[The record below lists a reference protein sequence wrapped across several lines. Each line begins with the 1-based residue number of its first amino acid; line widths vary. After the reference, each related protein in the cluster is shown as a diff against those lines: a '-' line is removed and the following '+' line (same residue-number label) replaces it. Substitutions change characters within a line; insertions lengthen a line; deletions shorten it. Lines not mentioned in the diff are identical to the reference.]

1 LNPKIIL
8 FSDLDGTVLNK
19 NYSYLQ
25 IQPTLQKLLS
35 LNVSIVLTSSK
46 TRAEIEFYRQQLG
59 ITEPFISENGS
70 AIIIP
75 KGYFKTQ
82 ITPTLSNADY
92 EVIQLGVD
100 YSTLRNKLKTIREKT
115 HSTLLGFGDMTLK
128 EIAQDS
134 GLPLEL
140 AALAKNREYDEPFK
154 IICGDEQEVI
164 QAINDQGLSYTKGG
178 QYFHLLGK
186 TDKGKAVATLKN
198 LYLQEFGE
206 IVTLGIGDGP
216 NDLSMLKI
224 VDKPFF
230 IADSKDA
237 FRMWQDILAVAKTFS
252 SVQ

>member
-1 LNPKIIL
+1 MNPKLIL

-25 IQPTLQKLLS
+25 IQPILQKLLS
-35 LNVSIVLTSSK
+35 LDVSIVLTSSK
-46 TRAEIEFYRQQLG
+46 TRAEIEFYRQQLA
-59 ITEPFISENGS
+59 IAAPFISENGS
-70 AIIIP
+70 AIMIP

-82 ITPTLSNADY
+82 ITSLSNADY

-100 YSTLRNKLKTIREKT
+100 YGTLRNKLKIIQEET

-154 IICGDEQEVI
+154 IIRGNEQDVI
-164 QAINDQGLSYTKGG
+164 QVIKAQGLSYTKGG
-178 QYFHLLGK
+178 HYFHLLGK
-186 TDKGKAVATLKN
+186 TDKGKAVAALKN
-198 LYLQEFGE
+198 LYLQEYGE

-216 NDLSMLKI
+216 NDLSMLNE

-237 FRMWQDILAVAKTFS
+237 LRMWQDVLAVAKTFS
-252 SVQ
+252 SAQ

>member
-1 LNPKIIL
+1 
-8 FSDLDGTVLNK
+8 
-19 NYSYLQ
+19 
-25 IQPTLQKLLS
+25 
-35 LNVSIVLTSSK
+35 
-46 TRAEIEFYRQQLG
+46 
-59 ITEPFISENGS
+59 
-70 AIIIP
+70 
-75 KGYFKTQ
+75 
-82 ITPTLSNADY
+82 
-92 EVIQLGVD
+92 
-100 YSTLRNKLKTIREKT
+100 
-115 HSTLLGFGDMTLK
+115 LGFGDMTLK